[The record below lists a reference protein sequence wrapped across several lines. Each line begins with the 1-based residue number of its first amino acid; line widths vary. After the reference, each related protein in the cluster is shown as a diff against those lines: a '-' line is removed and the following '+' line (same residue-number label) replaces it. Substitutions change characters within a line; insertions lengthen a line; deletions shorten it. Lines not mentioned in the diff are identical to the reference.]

1 MKGDKNKKKFVVN
14 LNLSNKGEYK
24 KTIEFN
30 VSNNTDKKK
39 ESMINTSNDSK
50 GKDGKGKDGKGK
62 DSKGNILKDGFFG
75 WDNIKWLIVELI
87 KIYSPKPSYF
97 SKKRI
102 ESSIGFIIA
111 QWGMILYLYN
121 NLETLSMSDFLLW
134 ASAEF
139 VIAGYYMNQIQKE
152 KKDLDYE
159 SNIHTYEINDDDYVG
174 DDNDGYQDPNIKK

>member
-1 MKGDKNKKKFVVN
+1 MKGGKNKKKFVVN

-30 VSNNTDKKK
+30 ISNKTDKKK
-39 ESMINTSNDSK
+39 ESMGNNSNDS
-50 GKDGKGKDGKGK
+50 KGK

-75 WDNIKWLIVELI
+75 WNNIKWFIGELI

-97 SKKRI
+97 SKKRF

-121 NLETLSMSDFLLW
+121 NLEVLSMSDFLLW

-139 VIAGYYMNQIQKE
+139 VIAGYYVNQIQKE
-152 KKDLDYE
+152 KKDLNDE

-174 DDNDGYQDPNIKK
+174 DDNDDYQDPNINK